1 MKIFEKRKG
10 LYLWEALRCT
20 KHVRVAHS
28 TVLPMVRGIFISL
41 VVSSF
46 CIDQTVAAEGTTS
59 LPYSILPLT
68 APKNTGT
75 VQTPPMSKILTK
87 QANFKQESA
96 SPESRSVANWVVNS
110 DDNQSMPFLIVD
122 KNQAKVFAFAP
133 NGQLRGA
140 APVLLGLALGD
151 DSIPGIGDRALSNI
165 RPEER
170 ITPAGRFVASLGRD
184 IHGKEILW
192 VDYDSAI
199 ALHPV
204 ITSNPKERRLQR
216 LSSPTSLEHRISY
229 GCINVPVKF
238 YDSVVSKAFTKTNG
252 IVYVLPETRLAH
264 EVFGY
269 SDDKDHAGKQQAN

>member
-1 MKIFEKRKG
+1 MKTFEKRKG
-10 LYLWEALRCT
+10 LYIREVWSCTTHVGVSHSSVLR
-20 KHVRVAHS
+20 
-28 TVLPMVRGIFISL
+28 MVRGICMSL
-41 VVSSF
+41 VLSSF
-46 CIDQTVAAEGTTS
+46 CIHQTMAAESMTS
-59 LPYSILPLT
+59 LTHSILPLT
-68 APKNTGT
+68 AQKSTST
-75 VQTPPMSKILTK
+75 VKPPVSENLAK

-110 DDNQSMPFLIVD
+110 GDNRNMPFLIVD

-170 ITPAGRFVASLGRD
+170 ITPAGRFVASLGRN

-199 ALHPV
+199 SLHRV
-204 ITSNPKERRLQR
+204 ITSQPKERRLQR
-216 LSSPTSLEHRISY
+216 LSSPIAMEHRISY

-238 YDSVVSKAFTKTNG
+238 YDSVVSPAFTKTNG
-252 IVYVLPETRLAH
+252 IVYVLPEVRLAN

-269 SDDKDHAGKQQAN
+269 YDSADHAGKQAN

>member
-1 MKIFEKRKG
+1 MKNFQKRKG
-10 LYLWEALRCT
+10 LYLWEALPCT
-20 KHVRVAHS
+20 KHVRVSHS
-28 TVLPMVRGIFISL
+28 TVLRMVRGICISL

-46 CIDQTVAAEGTTS
+46 CIDQTVAAESTTS

-68 APKNTGT
+68 AQKSTRT
-75 VQTPPMSKILTK
+75 VKPPVSEILAK
-87 QANFKQESA
+87 RANFKQESA
-96 SPESRSVANWVVNS
+96 SPESRSVADWVVNS
-110 DDNQSMPFLIVD
+110 GDNRNMPFLIVD
-122 KNQAKVFAFAP
+122 KSQVKVFVFDA

-151 DSIPGIGDRALSNI
+151 DSTPGIGDRALSSI

-170 ITPAGRFVASLGRD
+170 ITPAGRFVASLGRN

-199 ALHPV
+199 SLHRV
-204 ITSNPKERRLQR
+204 ITSQPKERRLQR
-216 LSSPTSLEHRISY
+216 LSSPIAMEHRISY

-238 YDSVVSKAFTKTNG
+238 YDNVVSPAFTKTNG
-252 IVYVLPETRLAH
+252 IVYVLPEVRLAH

-269 SDDKDHAGKQQAN
+269 YDSADHAGKQAN

>member
-1 MKIFEKRKG
+1 MKTFEKRKG

-28 TVLPMVRGIFISL
+28 TVLSMVRGIFMSL
-41 VVSSF
+41 VVSIF
-46 CIDQTVAAEGTTS
+46 CIYQTVAAENITS
-59 LPYSILPLT
+59 LTHSIQPSPSQKRT
-68 APKNTGT
+68 VT
-75 VQTPPMSKILTK
+75 VQTLPVSEILTK
-87 QANFKQESA
+87 RANFKQESA
-96 SPESRSVANWVVNS
+96 SPQSRSVANWVVNS
-110 DDNQSMPFLIVD
+110 GDNQNMPFLIID

-165 RPEER
+165 RPEDR
-170 ITPAGRFVASLGRD
+170 VTPAGRFVASLGRD

-199 ALHPV
+199 ALHRV

-216 LSSPTSLEHRISY
+216 LSSPTALEHRISY

-238 YDSVVSKAFTKTNG
+238 YDSVVSPAFTKTNG
-252 IVYVLPETRLAH
+252 IVYVLPEIHSAH
-264 EVFGY
+264 DVFGY
-269 SDDKDHAGKQQAN
+269 YDPK

>member
-1 MKIFEKRKG
+1 MKTFEKRKE
-10 LYLWEALRCT
+10 LYLWEALLCT

-28 TVLPMVRGIFISL
+28 ILLRMVRGICMSL
-41 VVSSF
+41 VVSSL
-46 CIDQTVAAEGTTS
+46 CIYQTVAAESLTS
-59 LPYSILPLT
+59 LTHSILPSP
-68 APKNTGT
+68 AQKNTGT
-75 VQTPPMSKILTK
+75 VQTLPVSEILTK
-87 QANFKQESA
+87 RANFKQESA
-96 SPESRSVANWVVNS
+96 SPQSRSVANWVVNS
-110 DDNQSMPFLIVD
+110 GDNQNMPFLIVD
-122 KNQAKVFAFAP
+122 KNQAKVFAFDT

-140 APVLLGLALGD
+140 APVLLGLAVGD

-170 ITPAGRFVASLGRD
+170 ITPAGRFVASLGRN

-199 ALHPV
+199 SLHRV

-216 LSSPTSLEHRISY
+216 LSSPTALEHRISY

-252 IVYVLPETRLAH
+252 IVYVLPEIHSLH
-264 EVFGY
+264 DVFGY
-269 SDDKDHAGKQQAN
+269 SDLDDHAGKQVN